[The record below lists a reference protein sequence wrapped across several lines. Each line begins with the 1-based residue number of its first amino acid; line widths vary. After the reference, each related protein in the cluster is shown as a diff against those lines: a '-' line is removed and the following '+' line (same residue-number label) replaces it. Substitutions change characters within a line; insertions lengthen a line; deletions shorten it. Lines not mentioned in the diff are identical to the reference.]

1 MTLTGDFSHRTLGV
15 GAAGMVLFDL
25 GPALFMLAQALSAGS
40 LLAVLAVVLVS
51 GPWVG
56 VLAAVAIAEVRRPG
70 DIPAR

>member
-1 MTLTGDFSHRTLGV
+1 MTPTGDFSHRTLGV
-15 GAAGMVLFDL
+15 SAAGMALFDL

-70 DIPAR
+70 DIRAR